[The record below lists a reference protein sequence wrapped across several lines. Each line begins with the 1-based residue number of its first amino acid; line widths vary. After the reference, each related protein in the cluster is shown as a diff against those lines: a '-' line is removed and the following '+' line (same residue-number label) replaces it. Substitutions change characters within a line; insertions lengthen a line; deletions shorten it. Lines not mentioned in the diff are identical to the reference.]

1 MKSEIKIKDL
11 TFNYL
16 IPDEKNLS
24 LKSIFINFFK
34 TKLFKKYTVLKN
46 FNLEIYNNDRIALVG
61 KNGTG
66 KSTLAKIIDG
76 VYKVDKDQLKII
88 GNIYALYEPYSMLNN
103 EFNASE
109 NIRIFYSNHNYSIK
123 KILKIEKVILNF
135 CDFDQKF
142 INLPLKY
149 YSSGMITRLVI
160 SLYVFLKMKKPY
172 TFIIDEAFAFAD
184 IHFKKKV
191 LSKINNKISQSNIF
205 IMVSHDFD
213 LIKKYC
219 NKAVL
224 IKDKKNFKSGTVDK
238 IQKIY
243 EKI

>member
-1 MKSEIKIKDL
+1 MKSEIKIKNL
-11 TFNYL
+11 TFDYM

-24 LKSIFINFFK
+24 LKSVIINIFK
-34 TKLFKKYTVLKN
+34 TNLFKKYTVLKN

-66 KSTLAKIIDG
+66 KSTLTKIIDG
-76 VYKVDKDQLKII
+76 VYKVDKNQLKII

-109 NIRIFYSNHNYSIK
+109 NIRIFYSNYNYSIK
-123 KILKIEKVILNF
+123 RILDLEKNILNF
-135 CDFDQKF
+135 CELEKKF
-142 INLPLKY
+142 VNLPLKY

-172 TFIIDEAFAFAD
+172 TFIIDEGFAFAD
-184 IHFKKKV
+184 IHFKNKV
-191 LSKINNKISQSNIF
+191 LKKINHKINQSSIF
-205 IMVSHDFD
+205 IMISHDFD
-213 LIKKYC
+213 VIKKYC
-219 NKAVL
+219 NKAIL

-238 IQKIY
+238 IQKIN

>member
-1 MKSEIKIKDL
+1 M
-11 TFNYL
+11 
-16 IPDEKNLS
+16 
-24 LKSIFINFFK
+24 
-34 TKLFKKYTVLKN
+34 
-46 FNLEIYNNDRIALVG
+46 VG

-66 KSTLAKIIDG
+66 KSTLTKIIDG
-76 VYKVDKDQLKII
+76 VYKVDKNQLQFT

-109 NIRIFYSNHNYSIK
+109 NIRIFYSNHNYTIK
-123 KILKIEKVILNF
+123 KILKIEKNILEF
-135 CDFDQKF
+135 CDLDKKF

-172 TFIIDEAFAFAD
+172 TLIIDEAFAFAD
-184 IHFKKKV
+184 IHFQNKV
-191 LSKINNKISQSNIF
+191 LKKINEKINQSNIF
-205 IMVSHDFD
+205 IMISHDFN

-219 NKAVL
+219 NKAIL
-224 IKDKKNFKSGTVDK
+224 IKDKKNYMSGTVDK

-243 EKI
+243 ENI

>member
-1 MKSEIKIKDL
+1 MKSEIKIKNL
-11 TFNYL
+11 TFNYM

-24 LKSIFINFFK
+24 LKSVIINIFK
-34 TKLFKKYTVLKN
+34 TNLFKKYTVLKN

-66 KSTLAKIIDG
+66 KSTLTKIIDG
-76 VYKVDKDQLKII
+76 VYKVDKNQLKII

-109 NIRIFYSNHNYSIK
+109 NIRIFYSNYNYSIK
-123 KILKIEKVILNF
+123 RILDLEKNILNF
-135 CDFDQKF
+135 CELEKKF
-142 INLPLKY
+142 VNLPLKY

-172 TFIIDEAFAFAD
+172 TFIIDEGFAFAD
-184 IHFKKKV
+184 IHFKNKV
-191 LSKINNKISQSNIF
+191 LKKINHKINQSNIF
-205 IMVSHDFD
+205 IMISHDFD
-213 LIKKYC
+213 VIKKYC
-219 NKAVL
+219 NKAIL

>member
-1 MKSEIKIKDL
+1 MKSEIKIKNL
-11 TFNYL
+11 TFDYM

-24 LKSIFINFFK
+24 LKSVIINIFK
-34 TKLFKKYTVLKN
+34 TNLFKKYTVLKN

-66 KSTLAKIIDG
+66 KSTLTKIIDG
-76 VYKVDKDQLKII
+76 VYKVDKNQLKII

-109 NIRIFYSNHNYSIK
+109 NIRIFYSNYNYSIK
-123 KILKIEKVILNF
+123 RILDLEKNILNF
-135 CDFDQKF
+135 CELEKKF
-142 INLPLKY
+142 VNLPLKY

-172 TFIIDEAFAFAD
+172 TFIIDEGFAFAD
-184 IHFKKKV
+184 IHFKNKV
-191 LSKINNKISQSNIF
+191 LKKINHKINQSSIF
-205 IMVSHDFD
+205 IMISHDFD
-213 LIKKYC
+213 VIKKYC
-219 NKAVL
+219 NKAIL

>member
-1 MKSEIKIKDL
+1 MRSEIKIKDL

-24 LKSIFINFFK
+24 LKSVIINVFK
-34 TKLFKKYTVLKN
+34 TNLFKKYTVFQN
-46 FNLEIYNNDRIALVG
+46 FNLKINNNDRIALVG
-61 KNGTG
+61 KNGAG
-66 KSTLAKIIDG
+66 KSTLTKIIDG
-76 VYKVDKDQLKII
+76 VYKVDRNQLKIV
-88 GNIYALYEPYSMLNN
+88 GNIYALYEPYNMLNN

-109 NIRIFYSNHNYSIK
+109 NIRIFYSNYNYGIK
-123 KILKIEKVILNF
+123 EILKIERNILDF
-135 CDFDQKF
+135 CDLDKKF

-149 YSSGMITRLVI
+149 YSSGMITRLVV

-172 TFIIDEAFAFAD
+172 TLIIDEAFAFAD
-184 IHFKKKV
+184 IHFQNKV
-191 LSKINNKISQSNIF
+191 LKKINEKINQSNIF
-205 IMVSHDFD
+205 IMVSHDFN
-213 LIKKYC
+213 LIKRYC
-219 NKAVL
+219 NKAIL

>member
-24 LKSIFINFFK
+24 LKSVIINFFK
-34 TKLFKKYTVLKN
+34 TSLFKKYSVLQN
-46 FNLEIYNNDRIALVG
+46 FNLEINDNDRIALVG

-66 KSTLAKIIDG
+66 KSTLTKIIDG
-76 VYKVDKDQLKII
+76 VYKVNKDQLKIA
-88 GNIYALYEPYSMLNN
+88 GNVYALYEPYSMLNN
-103 EFNASE
+103 EFNATE
-109 NIRIFYSNHNYSIK
+109 NIRLFYANYNYTIK
-123 KILKIEKVILNF
+123 KILEIEKIILDF
-135 CDFDQKF
+135 CDLDRKF

-149 YSSGMITRLVI
+149 YSSGMIARLVI
-160 SLYVFLKMKKPY
+160 TLYVFLKMEKPY
-172 TFIIDEAFAFAD
+172 TLIIDEAFAFAD
-184 IHFKKKV
+184 IHFKNKVSKKIDD
-191 LSKINNKISQSNIF
+191 KINQSNIF
-205 IMVSHDFD
+205 IMVSHDFN

-219 NKAVL
+219 NKAIL
-224 IKDKKNFKSGTVDK
+224 IKDRKNFKFGTVDK

>member
-109 NIRIFYSNHNYSIK
+109 NIRIFYSNHN
-123 KILKIEKVILNF
+123 
-135 CDFDQKF
+135 
-142 INLPLKY
+142 
-149 YSSGMITRLVI
+149 
-160 SLYVFLKMKKPY
+160 
-172 TFIIDEAFAFAD
+172 
-184 IHFKKKV
+184 
-191 LSKINNKISQSNIF
+191 
-205 IMVSHDFD
+205 
-213 LIKKYC
+213 
-219 NKAVL
+219 
-224 IKDKKNFKSGTVDK
+224 
-238 IQKIY
+238 
-243 EKI
+243 

>member
-1 MKSEIKIKDL
+1 MKSEIIIKDL

-24 LKSIFINFFK
+24 LKSVIINIFK
-34 TKLFKKYTVLKN
+34 TNLFKKYTVLNN
-46 FNLEIYNNDRIALVG
+46 FNLEIYNNDRLAIVG

-66 KSTLAKIIDG
+66 KSTLTKILDG
-76 VYKVDKDQLKII
+76 VYKVNKNQLKIT
-88 GNIYALYEPYSMLNN
+88 GNIYALYEPHSMLNT

-109 NIRIFYSNHNYSIK
+109 NIRIFYSNYNYSIK
-123 KILKIEKVILNF
+123 KILKIEKNILNF
-135 CDFDQKF
+135 CDLDKKF

-160 SLYVFLKMKKPY
+160 SLYIFLKMKKPY
-172 TFIIDEAFAFAD
+172 TFIIDEGFVFAD
-184 IHFKKKV
+184 MHFKNKV
-191 LSKINNKISQSNIF
+191 LKKINNKINQSNIF
-205 IMVSHDFD
+205 IMVSHDFN

-219 NKAVL
+219 NKAIL
-224 IKDKKNFKSGTVDK
+224 IKDKKNYKSGSIDK
-238 IQKIY
+238 IQKVY

>member
-1 MKSEIKIKDL
+1 MKSEIKIKNL
-11 TFNYL
+11 TFNYM

-24 LKSIFINFFK
+24 LKSVIINIFK
-34 TKLFKKYTVLKN
+34 TNLFKKYTVLKN

-66 KSTLAKIIDG
+66 KSTLTKIIDG
-76 VYKVDKDQLKII
+76 VYKVDKNQLKII

-109 NIRIFYSNHNYSIK
+109 NIRIFYSNYNYSIK
-123 KILKIEKVILNF
+123 RILDLEKNILNF
-135 CDFDQKF
+135 CELEKKF
-142 INLPLKY
+142 VNLPLKY

-172 TFIIDEAFAFAD
+172 TFIIDEGFAFAD
-184 IHFKKKV
+184 IHFKNKV
-191 LSKINNKISQSNIF
+191 LKKINHKINQSNIF
-205 IMVSHDFD
+205 IMISHDFD
-213 LIKKYC
+213 VIKKYC
-219 NKAVL
+219 NKAIL

-238 IQKIY
+238 IQKI
-243 EKI
+243 

>member
-24 LKSIFINFFK
+24 LKSVIINTFK
-34 TKLFKKYTVLKN
+34 TNLFKKYTVFQN
-46 FNLEIYNNDRIALVG
+46 FNLEINNNDRIALVG

-66 KSTLAKIIDG
+66 KSTLTKIIDG
-76 VYKVDKDQLKII
+76 VYKVDKNQLQFT

-109 NIRIFYSNHNYSIK
+109 NIRIFYSNHNYTIK
-123 KILKIEKVILNF
+123 KILKIEKNILEF
-135 CDFDQKF
+135 CDLDKKF
-142 INLPLKY
+142 INMPLKY

-160 SLYVFLKMKKPY
+160 SLYAFLKMKKPY
-172 TFIIDEAFAFAD
+172 TFIIDEGFAFAD

-191 LSKINNKISQSNIF
+191 EKKIDDKISQSNIF
-205 IMVSHDFD
+205 IMVSHDFN

-219 NKAVL
+219 NKAIL
-224 IKDKKNFKSGTVDK
+224 IKDKKNYMSGTVDK

-243 EKI
+243 ENI

>member
-11 TFNYL
+11 TFNYQL
-16 IPDEKNLS
+16 PDEKNLS
-24 LKSIFINFFK
+24 LKSVIINIFKAN
-34 TKLFKKYTVLKN
+34 LFKKYTVLQN
-46 FNLEIYNNDRIALVG
+46 FNLEIKNNDRIAFVG

-66 KSTLAKIIDG
+66 KSTLTKIIDG
-76 VYKVDKDQLKII
+76 VYKVDRNQLKIV

-109 NIRIFYSNHNYSIK
+109 NIRLFYANYNYTIK
-123 KILKIEKVILNF
+123 KILKIEKNILDF
-135 CDFDQKF
+135 CDLDKKF

-149 YSSGMITRLVI
+149 YSSGMVTRLVI

-184 IHFKKKV
+184 THFKNKV
-191 LSKINNKISQSNIF
+191 LKKINDKINQSNIF
-205 IMVSHDFD
+205 IMVSHDFN

-219 NKAVL
+219 NKAIL

>member
-1 MKSEIKIKDL
+1 MKSKIKIKDL

-24 LKSIFINFFK
+24 LKSIFINIFK
-34 TKLFKKYTVLKN
+34 TKLFKKYTV
-46 FNLEIYNNDRIALVG
+46 FQNLNLDIYNNDRIALVG

-76 VYKVDKDQLKII
+76 VYKVDKNQLKII

-109 NIRIFYSNHNYSIK
+109 NIRTFYSNYNYSIK
-123 KILKIEKVILNF
+123 KILEIEKVILNF
-135 CDFDQKF
+135 CDLDEKF

-149 YSSGMITRLVI
+149 YSSGMITRLVV

-172 TFIIDEAFAFAD
+172 TLIIDEAFAFAD

-191 LSKINNKISQSNIF
+191 LTKINNKI
-205 IMVSHDFD
+205 HH
-213 LIKKYC
+213 IKNYFSVRFG
-219 NKAVL
+219 N
-224 IKDKKNFKSGTVDK
+224 
-238 IQKIY
+238 
-243 EKI
+243 